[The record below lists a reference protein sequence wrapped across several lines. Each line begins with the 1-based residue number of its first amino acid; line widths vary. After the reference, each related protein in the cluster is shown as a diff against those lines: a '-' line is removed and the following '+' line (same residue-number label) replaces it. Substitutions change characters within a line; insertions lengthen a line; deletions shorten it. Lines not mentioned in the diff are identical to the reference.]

1 MGRWGWGGGGGAM
14 CYSRCV
20 MMVASS
26 AVASVRTRVE
36 CRLRPVSTSRLC
48 EIVEVLGTAKAVE
61 SRTRDSLA
69 RSAGFSVL

>member
-1 MGRWGWGGGGGAM
+1 M

-48 EIVEVLGTAKAVE
+48 EIVEVLGTSKG
-61 SRTRDSLA
+61 SRVTYARFIGSL
-69 RSAGFSVL
+69 GWVQCVVNPCYL